1 MAARLSTGRKVVVVV
16 LIVLFAAFLG
26 VAFNID
32 AIVEAFKQGRD
43 KAFYTS
49 MGESCVRS
57 ATQSVQA
64 KGADVAALK
73 PKIVAY
79 CDCVVQEA
87 KNRFPAGE
95 AASLDMN
102 SAETQ
107 SKLTDLAQACAGK
120 LTQ

>member
-1 MAARLSTGRKVVVVV
+1 MVARLSTGRKVVVVV

-32 AIVEAFKQGRD
+32 AIVEGFKKGRD

-49 MGESCVRS
+49 MGESCVSS
-57 ATQSVQA
+57 ATQSA
-64 KGADVAALK
+64 EANGADVAALK
-73 PKIVAY
+73 PKIAAY

-87 KNRFPAGE
+87 KNRFPPDQ